1 MLRELLLANKI
12 GILQIEMPSPPIIST
27 IINEKKEEIVE
38 LKKLLA
44 YDIPERYHKL
54 IDFDYNYNCFYINDI
69 YFKRDIVRNSIKE
82 DFNFFEIK
90 SIYVYPYDN
99 TISISF
105 NFRLKKT
112 NMLDYF
118 ITVGAVES
126 DGFFTKDFRLK
137 PDGNASHLL
146 DFASNCSNFR
156 NIILNLIKAS
166 SNSDRRE
173 SVLKLLSKFN
183 TCSLFKKIVLTM

>member
-1 MLRELLLANKI
+1 LLRELLLANKI
-12 GILQIEMPSPPIIST
+12 GILQIEMPSPPIVST

-54 IDFDYNYNCFYINDI
+54 MDFDYWYNCFYINDV

-90 SIYVYPYDN
+90 DVRVYPYDN

-118 ITVGAVES
+118 MTVGAVES
-126 DGFFTKDFRLK
+126 DGFFTKDFRLR
-137 PDGNASHLL
+137 PDGNVTHLL
-146 DFASNCSNFR
+146 DFASNCFNFK
-156 NIILNLIKAS
+156 NIILHIIKVNQ
-166 SNSDRRE
+166 NSDRRE

-183 TCSLFKKIVLTM
+183 TCSLFKKIILTM

>member
-1 MLRELLLANKI
+1 
-12 GILQIEMPSPPIIST
+12 MPSPSIIST

-38 LKKLLA
+38 LEKLLA

-54 IDFDYNYNCFYINDI
+54 IDFDHDYNCFFIDDI
-69 YFKRDIVRNSIKE
+69 YFQRDIVRNSIKE

-90 SIYVYPYDN
+90 DMRLYPYDN
-99 TISISF
+99 TIYISF

-118 ITVGAVES
+118 MTVGTVES

-137 PDGNASHLL
+137 PDSSAHVLN
-146 DFASNCSNFR
+146 FASNCFNFK
-156 NIILNLIKAS
+156 NIVLNIIKAS
-166 SNSDRRE
+166 QSQQYLDRRE
-173 SVLKLLSKFN
+173 SVLKLLSKFS
-183 TCSLFKKIVLTM
+183 TCTLFKKIILTM

>member
-1 MLRELLLANKI
+1 MLANKI
-12 GILQIEMPSPPIIST
+12 GILQIEMPSPPIVST

-38 LKKLLA
+38 LEKLLA

-54 IDFDYNYNCFYINDI
+54 MDFDYGYNCFYINDI

-90 SIYVYPYDN
+90 DVRVYPYDN

-112 NMLDYF
+112 NMLDHF
-118 ITVGAVES
+118 MTVGAVES
-126 DGFFTKDFRLK
+126 DGFFTKDFRLR
-137 PDGNASHLL
+137 PDGNVTHLL
-146 DFASNCSNFR
+146 DFASNCFNFK
-156 NIILNLIKAS
+156 NIILHIIKVNQ
-166 SNSDRRE
+166 NSDRRE

-183 TCSLFKKIVLTM
+183 TCSLFKKIILTM